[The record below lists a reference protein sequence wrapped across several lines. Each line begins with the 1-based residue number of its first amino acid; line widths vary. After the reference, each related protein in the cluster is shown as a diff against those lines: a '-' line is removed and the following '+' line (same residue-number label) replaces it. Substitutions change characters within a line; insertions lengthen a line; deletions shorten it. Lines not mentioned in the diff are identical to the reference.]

1 MIENNMSKEEL
12 YNHLNF
18 SKDQIAEDQNK
29 EPYKNIVVNEHVFLV
44 DIISTYRNKFSQLP
58 NKVKLP
64 SKTIDNI
71 HQGDPIDK
79 LLCLYQG
86 KLYFIENLDPQKGE
100 KKAYVIAE
108 DVEYINGELTQ
119 GSKEKNSYQNL
130 IGPVEMENNPS
141 KDAQSL
147 FVHSRVVYD
156 IIKKDNEYK
165 KAKKAE
171 RTARTITEPNATY
184 IGENLKIGIP
194 QRTSSDLSV
203 NVQLMVHKG
212 KLYQLDTES
221 SKSKLLA
228 DNIEEKEG
236 IYYKRNSQGLRVDL
250 FSPSNVTTVDTNN
263 FIQRRWTREGKNRD
277 RTATMYVDSLTLEEI
292 NQRLNGF
299 KMMEDRQQIKSKPWI
314 KVDVRALSSLSIPKN
329 QSHNKQKDLFYY
341 KEGTMRDKLYKLEI
355 ESQDGK
361 NVKIKNAY
369 LLADKDLYNSPNAKH
384 IAVQDWDTN
393 VKINLFLKSKMSNG
407 FIWIDKGE
415 VEKNINY
422 LNEAKKHFP
431 KKRSPRDLHKPREHE
446 NRNVN
451 SCTLLLN
458 KNNLYLVSHK
468 GKKAILITDN
478 AHFQDGKLKLG
489 DKVIADKLP
498 KTSNK
503 DAMIWS
509 LSAENATKFLDIANI
524 NNFVQ
529 GRNLIDLT
537 TPAKASHEL
546 GTSNIIQDSKSLE
559 DLTGYTQPLPER
571 RTSNIA
577 QGRNSLSN
585 LIDLTTHA
593 KASHE
598 PSTSH
603 IIQDSKSL
611 EDLTGY
617 TQLLPERST
626 SNIAQGRNSLS
637 NLIDLTTHA
646 KASHELS
653 SNIQSNT
660 VGHTQKRS
668 APQPPQK
675 GSNEAPSR

>member
-1 MIENNMSKEEL
+1 MPETNNQIEGSTLTNDQEL
-12 YNHLNF
+12 YEHLNF
-18 SKDQIAEDQNK
+18 SEEEIETDQQQKIGERIDVNDHILLDGMISNHQN
-29 EPYKNIVVNEHVFLV
+29 E
-44 DIISTYRNKFSQLP
+44 FS
-58 NKVKLP
+58 KLP
-64 SKTIDNI
+64 DDIKIPSEKIRNI
-71 HQGDPIDK
+71 HDDNPMNK
-79 LLCLYQG
+79 LLCLHKG
-86 KLYFIENLDPQKGE
+86 KLYYIENLDPQKGE

-171 RTARTITEPNATY
+171 RTARTITEPDATY

-194 QRTSSDLSV
+194 QRTASDLSV

-277 RTATMYVDSLTLEEI
+277 RTATMYVDSLTL
-292 NQRLNGF
+292 
-299 KMMEDRQQIKSKPWI
+299 
-314 KVDVRALSSLSIPKN
+314 
-329 QSHNKQKDLFYY
+329 
-341 KEGTMRDKLYKLEI
+341 KE
-355 ESQDGK
+355 
-361 NVKIKNAY
+361 
-369 LLADKDLYNSPNAKH
+369 
-384 IAVQDWDTN
+384 
-393 VKINLFLKSKMSNG
+393 
-407 FIWIDKGE
+407 
-415 VEKNINY
+415 
-422 LNEAKKHFP
+422 
-431 KKRSPRDLHKPREHE
+431 
-446 NRNVN
+446 
-451 SCTLLLN
+451 
-458 KNNLYLVSHK
+458 VSHK

-546 GTSNIIQDSKSLE
+546 GTSHIIQGSKSLE
-559 DLTGYTQPLPER
+559 DLTGYTQPLPE
-571 RTSNIA
+571 
-577 QGRNSLSN
+577 
-585 LIDLTTHA
+585 
-593 KASHE
+593 
-598 PSTSH
+598 P
-603 IIQDSKSL
+603 
-611 EDLTGY
+611 
-617 TQLLPERST
+617 ST

-637 NLIDLTTHA
+637 NLIDLTTPA
-646 KASHELS
+646 KASPEPGTSHIIQDSKSLEDLTKYKQLLPEPS
-653 SNIQSNT
+653 TSNIAQDRNSLSNLIDLTTSAKASPKLNRNTQSNT
-660 VGHTQKRS
+660 LGHTQKRP

-675 GSNEAPSR
+675 GSNEDPSR

>member
-1 MIENNMSKEEL
+1 M
-12 YNHLNF
+12 
-18 SKDQIAEDQNK
+18 
-29 EPYKNIVVNEHVFLV
+29 
-44 DIISTYRNKFSQLP
+44 
-58 NKVKLP
+58 
-64 SKTIDNI
+64 
-71 HQGDPIDK
+71 
-79 LLCLYQG
+79 
-86 KLYFIENLDPQKGE
+86 
-100 KKAYVIAE
+100 
-108 DVEYINGELTQ
+108 
-119 GSKEKNSYQNL
+119 
-130 IGPVEMENNPS
+130 
-141 KDAQSL
+141 
-147 FVHSRVVYD
+147 
-156 IIKKDNEYK
+156 
-165 KAKKAE
+165 
-171 RTARTITEPNATY
+171 
-184 IGENLKIGIP
+184 
-194 QRTSSDLSV
+194 
-203 NVQLMVHKG
+203 
-212 KLYQLDTES
+212 
-221 SKSKLLA
+221 
-228 DNIEEKEG
+228 
-236 IYYKRNSQGLRVDL
+236 RVDL

-277 RTATMYVDSLTLEEI
+277 RTATMYVDSLTLKEI

-314 KVDVRALSSLSIPKN
+314 KVDVRAFSSLSIPKN

-341 KEGTMRDKLYKLEI
+341 KVGTMWDKLYKLET

-361 NVKIKNAY
+361 NVKIINAY

-384 IAVQDWDTN
+384 IAVQDWETN

-431 KKRSPRDLHKPREHE
+431 RNRSPRDLHKPREHE

-458 KNNLYLVSHK
+458 KTNLYLVSHK

-546 GTSNIIQDSKSLE
+546 GTSHIIQGSKSLE
-559 DLTGYTQPLPER
+559 DLTGYTQPLPE
-571 RTSNIA
+571 
-577 QGRNSLSN
+577 
-585 LIDLTTHA
+585 
-593 KASHE
+593 
-598 PSTSH
+598 P
-603 IIQDSKSL
+603 
-611 EDLTGY
+611 
-617 TQLLPERST
+617 ST

-646 KASHELS
+646 KASPEPGTSHIIQDSKSLEDLTKYKQLLPEPS
-653 SNIQSNT
+653 TSNIAQDRNSLSNLIDLTTSAKASPKLNRNTQSNT
-660 VGHTQKRS
+660 LGHTQKRP

-675 GSNEAPSR
+675 GSNEDPSR